1 MLAIADDAAHAIA
14 QALTTELGETR
25 ARVADPEAEDLFLR
39 GRFLVRRGWL
49 DFVREAIELLSRAH
63 ERAPDDARIMGT
75 YALALARMYGMEFF
89 GRDIADRARALA
101 TRAAELDP
109 VLGEARTAL
118 ALIHLQ
124 NQEGDAAVRHF
135 RAALGVAPNSIDA
148 LDWLGRVMGEVGR
161 IDEAFALLQKA
172 NAIEPEIIQ
181 ARHQIARIRSILG
194 DSAGML
200 EALGPVPPH
209 PGDIPAWFV
218 IQARDLIW
226 RRDTAAAISLK
237 EKLKTVALPPTAQ
250 FAIEHMLMVPLGNT
264 APLADRA
271 FLDRM
276 LPVDASRSP
285 RRATFNAQMRA
296 EMFAFVGAN
305 DAVLESLRSS
315 DGNGLI
321 DIVWMKRC
329 PLFDPLRTLPEFV
342 TVLERVANRAQRVAS
357 ALDSRSPGGL

>member
-1 MLAIADDAAHAIA
+1 
-14 QALTTELGETR
+14 
-25 ARVADPEAEDLFLR
+25 
-39 GRFLVRRGWL
+39 
-49 DFVREAIELLSRAH
+49 
-63 ERAPDDARIMGT
+63 
-75 YALALARMYGMEFF
+75 
-89 GRDIADRARALA
+89 
-101 TRAAELDP
+101 

-118 ALIHLQ
+118 ALLHLQ

-172 NAIEPEIIQ
+172 NAIEPEIVQ
-181 ARHQIARIRSILG
+181 ARHQIARIRSMLG

-209 PGDIPAWFV
+209 PGDIPSWFV

-226 RRDTAAAISLK
+226 RRDVAVAPRLK

-250 FAIEHMLMVPLGNT
+250 FAIDHMLMVPLGNT
-264 APLADRA
+264 APLFDRA
-271 FLDRM
+271 FLDRV
-276 LPVDASRSP
+276 LPIDASRSA

-296 EMFAFVGAN
+296 EMFAFAGAK
-305 DAVLESLRSS
+305 DAFFEALRAT

-321 DIVWMKRC
+321 DIVWLKRC
-329 PLFDPLRTLPEFV
+329 PLFDPFRTLPEFT
-342 TVLERVANRAQRVAS
+342 TVLERVASRAQRVAS
-357 ALDSRSPGGL
+357 AIDSQSPGGL